1 MSSFP
6 PFDQSDRQKPER
18 AQLLDTLHTLA
29 TLVSEGAPYEWTSKS
44 VLGQDRA
51 VGRGVWRFEIEVP
64 VAPYFK
70 RHTELKEHRDELR
83 RRRA

>member
-44 VLGQDRA
+44 VLGQA
-51 VGRGVWRFEIEVP
+51 V
-64 VAPYFK
+64 
-70 RHTELKEHRDELR
+70 
-83 RRRA
+83 